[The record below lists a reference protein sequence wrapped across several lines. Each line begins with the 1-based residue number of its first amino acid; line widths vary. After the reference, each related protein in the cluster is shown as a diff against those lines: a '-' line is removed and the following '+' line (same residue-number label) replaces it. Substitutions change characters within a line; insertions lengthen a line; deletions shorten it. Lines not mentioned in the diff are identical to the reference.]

1 MVPAMLTRGASLPL
15 LCLYLAGR
23 LHEVRAQSA
32 VLDFDGKYLLYDYV
46 PWEQLSKQRRG
57 IMWAWQ
63 TARGMGRTLVLPPF
77 RFQTEEGGSFKAHA
91 GATTFE

>member
-1 MVPAMLTRGASLPL
+1 MRGASGALPV
-15 LCLYLAGR
+15 LCLCLLASR
-23 LHEVRAQSA
+23 PHEVRAQSA
-32 VLDFDGKYLLYDYV
+32 VLDFDAKYLLYDYV

-63 TARGMGRTLVLPPF
+63 QARGMGRTLVLPPF

-91 GATTFE
+91 GTTTFE